1 MCSPGTNVVYKGKI
15 ADSHCLNS
23 SSKTYDGDQWVRAE
37 LIVLGDSLITHII
50 NGDTVLQYSKPQ
62 IGGGVANRYDPKMKI
77 DGKLLSSGYIALQS
91 EGQPI
96 DFRKVELKDLS
107 ALKEKTKRK

>member
-1 MCSPGTNVVYKGKI
+1 
-15 ADSHCLNS
+15 
-23 SSKTYDGDQWVRAE
+23 
-37 LIVLGDSLITHII
+37 
-50 NGDTVLQYSKPQ
+50 
-62 IGGGVANRYDPKMKI
+62 MKI

-107 ALKEKTKRK
+107 ALKEKAKRR